1 MPDENF
7 IRLLNE
13 NHSFPEMMTF
23 KAIGTNS
30 PEFVAAVLLVVRDC
44 LRVHFEPRHT
54 LRVTPNQRHVS
65 ITIEVTAGSAELVA
79 LTYERLA
86 KVEGAVMVL

>member
-7 IRLLNE
+7 IRLLND

-23 KAIGTNS
+23 KVIGTNS
-30 PEFVAAVLLVVRDC
+30 PEFVAAVLLVVREV

-54 LRVTPNQRHVS
+54 LRVTPNQRHVA
-65 ITIEVTAGSAELVA
+65 ITIQVTAGSAELLA

-86 KVEGAVMVL
+86 KVEGTKIVL